1 MNGTCFLGRGAKKG
15 QRWNVPS
22 LSLNYLLTVIAAA
35 GRIVG
40 IKGIG
45 DVEGSNTDIIFYC

>member
-1 MNGTCFLGRGAKKG
+1 MEPVFWQRWQKKG
-15 QRWNVPS
+15 TKMENPS
-22 LSLNYLLTVIAAA
+22 LSLNYLLKVIAAA

>member
-1 MNGTCFLGRGAKKG
+1 MEPVFGRDDKKG

-45 DVEGSNTDIIFYC
+45 VVEGSNTDIIFYC